1 MGHRCCDPSH
11 HPMAEPAF
19 ARYVHNISDG
29 CVGRLQVTQPA
40 EKDQKPTVMTF
51 EILEKKK
58 AGGASNLSL
67 GAELTIIHGAHYTEV
82 FEDLDEIL
90 ANFVSPYIRHFT
102 AALEHKKFVPGT
114 AAQVK
119 AAVLQQCVSP
129 ASAADKITTKW

>member
-1 MGHRCCDPSH
+1 M
-11 HPMAEPAF
+11 
-19 ARYVHNISDG
+19 
-29 CVGRLQVTQPA
+29 TKPA
-40 EKDQKPTVMTF
+40 EEKQKPTVMTF

-102 AALEHKKFVPGT
+102 AAVEHKKFVPGT
-114 AAQVK
+114 AADVK

-129 ASAADKITTKW
+129 SCSQKCLPAMADHTKDLPGTALRSRPL